1 MSDLRQTPAPGERRV
16 RFVGDTLRFSLRRAG
31 NQPWPA
37 GWRAFLRTNLGH
49 AAAAR
54 AEIIAAV
61 ETGRPP
67 TLACWRDLPLQRVG
81 EAWECELPLAE
92 VGYFKAKAYALDERG
107 WQHWPDGPDCGV
119 SVQPAWCRTGNTI
132 YCAFPRMFGPSKRAV
147 STEAPER
154 DAVIRPLDAAGY
166 SVIPPSG
173 RLRDLKRELPHIF
186 DTLGCRILHLLPV
199 NPTPTTYAR
208 FGRYGS
214 PYACGDLLAIDP
226 ALVEFDK
233 RTTGVDQFLELG
245 DAVHARGGRLFLD
258 IVINHTGWGS
268 TLQENHPE
276 WFRRTPDGAFES
288 PGAWGTVWEDLVEL
302 EPHDPALRRHLGDV
316 FLEWCRRGVDGFR
329 CDAGYKVPLPVWQYV
344 TARVRQEFPDTVFL
358 LEGLGGGW
366 DDTANLLTEGGLQWA
381 YSELFQNYDGLQVS
395 GYLDHALGQSEQVGL
410 LVHYSETHDN
420 ERLAARGRAWS
431 LLRNRLCALTSV
443 SGGFGFACGVE
454 WLAPE
459 RINVHSSRG
468 LAWGNPDNL
477 VTELAQLNR
486 LLADHPCF
494 FDGAVLTRL
503 SAPGAPV
510 YALERRSAA
519 GADRVLVLA
528 NTDLRQPQPVALDAR
543 GLDALGSTGGA
554 GPVDLLGGAAPAM
567 RRRGDRVELTLAPAA
582 VHCLAAREQ
591 PAGVAGEEYRRRKAH
606 EALALAALSHWVPI
620 ERLHGLQLAPLGEWL
635 AADPAGFLSATTHLP
650 DEDANLPLEAALRE
664 AAARFPRAVWWRRD
678 DARRVVLLP
687 PQHWLL
693 VMDEAPFR
701 ATWTPQGG
709 NSSHPGGASLPAG
722 NELRPRHAV
731 SVPVAGGH
739 LACFVAE
746 PAAEGA
752 VLRLERA
759 TEEGHALTGLVRFT
773 REPDGAPRSAVP
785 ERDARVLLTNG
796 RGGMARLVVDL
807 GRITSKYDCLLGAN
821 LHPHLPVDRHIFAK
835 RVRVWINAD
844 GFISPLNA
852 DNLAGCES
860 GPPAGWRFLAHAGDG
875 RTVAVEIRAAMVP
888 DRNTTVLQ
896 FTRLPNGADEGR
908 ALPPETDVRL
918 TVRLDLED
926 RNFHAETKRNGGAE
940 HHFSTHC
947 RPLTPAEAGPGAAGF
962 CFAPAAD
969 RQLRVRVD
977 AGEYHPQPEWAE
989 NIPHPVEQSRG
1000 QVGAGDAYS
1009 PGWFEIPLAAGA
1021 VVTLTLSADL
1031 EPPAADEVARA
1042 VRSTADADAGALA
1055 TTDPF
1060 AARLVRAA
1068 RDFVVRRDD
1077 ARTVIAGYP
1086 WFLDWGRDTLIAAR
1100 GLLAAGLRDEVQ
1112 RLLQVFGRY
1121 EAGGTLPNTIH
1132 GADVSNRDTSDA
1144 PLWYGVV
1151 CEEWARGEEEL
1162 LRATVV
1168 EPGGRTL
1175 LEVLQAIATGYARG
1189 TTNGIRMDP
1198 ASALIWSPSHFTWMD
1213 TNYPAGTPR
1222 EGYPVEIQALW
1233 IRLLELLARW
1243 KAPAPGEA
1251 WSELAARARASF
1263 EPRFWVEEGGYY
1275 ADVLIAG
1282 RGRAAASAV
1291 PQRALRSN
1299 ALLPVAL
1306 GLVTGERAR
1315 RTVAAA
1321 RDHLVIPGAL
1331 RSLAPLPVDPPLPVH
1346 TADGRLLNDPR
1357 HPYWGRYEGDE
1368 DTRRKPAY
1376 HNGTGWVWTF
1386 PSFCEALVRAWD
1398 WQPAAVA
1405 AARAYLGSTAR
1416 RLDTGCLGH
1425 LPEVVDGDAPH
1436 QERGC
1441 DAQAWSAT
1449 EVLRVWRLLAGP
1461 KAP

>member
-16 RFVGDTLRFSLRRAG
+16 RFVGDTLRFSLRRASD
-31 NQPWPA
+31 QPWPT

-49 AAAAR
+49 APAAR

-81 EAWECELPLAE
+81 EAWECSLPLAE

-119 SVQPAWCRTGNTI
+119 SVQPGWCRTANTI
-132 YCAFPRMFGPSKRAV
+132 YCAFPRMFGPSKTAA
-147 STEAPER
+147 STATPER
-154 DAVIRPLDAAGY
+154 DAAIRPLDAAGY
-166 SVIPPSG
+166 TVIPPSG
-173 RLRDLKRELPHIF
+173 RLRDVKRELPHIF

-208 FGRYGS
+208 FGRFGS

-233 RTTGVDQFLELG
+233 RTTGVDQFLELA

-268 TLQENHPE
+268 SLQENHPE
-276 WFRRTPDGAFES
+276 WFRRGPDGAFES
-288 PGAWGTVWEDLVEL
+288 PGAWGTIWEDLVEL

-395 GYLDHALGQSEQVGL
+395 GYLDHALRQSEQVGL

-420 ERLAARGRAWS
+420 ERLAGRGRDWS

-443 SGGFGFACGVE
+443 SGGYGFACGVE

-468 LAWGNPDNL
+468 LAWGSAENL
-477 VTELAQLNR
+477 VAELAQLNR
-486 LLADHPCF
+486 LLAEHPCF
-494 FDGAVLTRL
+494 FDGAELARL
-503 SAPGAPV
+503 SAPGAHV
-510 YALERRSAA
+510 YALERRSAE
-519 GADRVLVLA
+519 GEDRVLVLA
-528 NTDLRQPQPVALDAR
+528 NTDLDQARPVTIEAVALKR
-543 GLDALGSTGGA
+543 LGLA
-554 GPVDLLGGAAPAM
+554 GNAAPVDLLDQAPPKS
-567 RRRGDRVELTLAPAA
+567 RRLGDGLEFTLAPAA
-582 VHCLAAREQ
+582 VHCLAARKR
-591 PAGVAGEEYRRRKAH
+591 PAGLAGDDYRDRKAL
-606 EALALAALSHWVPI
+606 EALALTALAQWVPV
-620 ERLHGLQLAPLGEWL
+620 ERLHGVDVAPLGQWL
-635 AADPAGFLSATTHLP
+635 GTDPAAFLSATTHLP
-650 DEDANLPLEAALRE
+650 DLATDLPLADELRE
-664 AAARFPRAVWWRRD
+664 AATRFPRVVWWRVA
-678 DARRVVLLP
+678 DARRIVLLP

-693 VMDEAPFR
+693 VLDDAPFR
-701 ATWTPQGG
+701 ATWTPRGTD
-709 NSSHPGGASLPAG
+709 NP
-722 NELRPRHAV
+722 RPRHAV
-731 SVPVAGGH
+731 SVPVTGGH
-739 LACFVAE
+739 LACFAADAE
-746 PAAEGA
+746 AGDAD
-752 VLRLERA
+752 LRLERA
-759 TEEGHALTGLVRFT
+759 TGEGHVLTGAVRFT
-773 REPDGAPRSAVP
+773 REPSGPAPSALP
-785 ERDARVLLTNG
+785 DRNARVLLTNG

-821 LHPHLPVDRHIFAK
+821 LHPQLPVDRHILAK
-835 RVRVWINAD
+835 RARAWINAD
-844 GFISPLNA
+844 GFISPLDA
-852 DNLAGCES
+852 DNLVGFS
-860 GPPAGWRFLAHAGDG
+860 PGPPANWRFLAHAGDG
-875 RTVAVEIRAAMVP
+875 RTVTVEIRAAMVT
-888 DRNTTVLQ
+888 DRNCTVLQ
-896 FTRLPNGADEGR
+896 FTRPPNATGEGR
-908 ALPPETDVRL
+908 TLPPEADVRL
-918 TVRLDLED
+918 TVRVDLED
-926 RNFHAETKRNGGAE
+926 RNFHSETKRNGGAE
-940 HHFSTHC
+940 HHFATHC
-947 RPLTPAEAGPGAAGF
+947 RPLPAGEAGRRAMGF
-962 CFAPAAD
+962 LFAPAAD
-969 RQLRVRVD
+969 RQLRVWAD

-989 NIPHPVEQSRG
+989 NIPHPIEQSRG

-1021 VVTLTLSADL
+1021 IVTLTLSADL
-1031 EPPAADEVARA
+1031 EPPGPDEISQA
-1042 VRSTADADAGALA
+1042 VRTAKEPETDATPDA
-1055 TTDPF
+1055 F

-1068 RDFVVRRDD
+1068 QAFVVRRDD

-1151 CEEWARGEEEL
+1151 CDEWAQGHDEL
-1162 LRATVV
+1162 LRATRV
-1168 EPGGRTL
+1168 EPGGRQL
-1175 LEVLQAIATGYARG
+1175 IEVLQAIATGYARG

-1233 IRLLELLARW
+1233 IRLLELLARME
-1243 KAPAPGEA
+1243 APAPDESWA
-1251 WSELAARARASF
+1251 NLARRARESLEA
-1263 EPRFWVEEGGYY
+1263 RFWIEEGGYY

-1282 RGRAAASAV
+1282 HGQPAATAV

-1306 GLVTGERAR
+1306 GLVTGQRAR

-1346 TADGRLLNDPR
+1346 AADGHLLNDPG

-1386 PSFCEALVRAWD
+1386 PSYCEALVRAWD
-1398 WQPAAVA
+1398 WEPAAIA
-1405 AARAYLGSTAR
+1405 AAKAYLGSTAPH
-1416 RLDTGCLGH
+1416 LDTGCLGH
-1425 LPEVVDGDAPH
+1425 LAEVMDGDAPH
-1436 QERGC
+1436 TERGC

-1449 EVLRVWRLLAGP
+1449 EVLRVWRLLGQP
-1461 KAP
+1461 PVR